1 VTHVFAISALGLRA
15 SADSGVERH
24 RDPAHPGCHLPM
36 ASCYRS
42 AGAAFRGKSFRSSLS
57 VGTALLLLS
66 LLLTLYSRGLIGGG
80 DVKIMTALAVGLSPF
95 DCYRFI
101 VATAIAGGLLGI
113 TYLVLSRRLPPI
125 HRVRGAS
132 LLNRVAVLENR
143 RIRRRGPLPY
153 GVAVAAGG
161 TFVLLR
167 TGGS

>member
-1 VTHVFAISALGLRA
+1 MFLLFLLLACALLLTAAWNDIATRMIPDAISLWLLAIGALARL
-15 SADSGVERH
+15 VEGNPS
-24 RDPAHPGCHLPM
+24 DL
-36 ASCYRS
+36 
-42 AGAAFRGKSFRSSLS
+42 AFS
-57 VGTALLLLS
+57 VGTALVLLS

-113 TYLVLSRRLPPI
+113 TYLVLSRRLPPM

-132 LLNRVAVLENR
+132 LLNRVAVLENQ

-153 GVAVAAGG
+153 GVANAAGG